1 MVINALGRI
10 ERGKGD
16 RFHFHVRLIKVG
28 LKDWHKDMRAIT
40 RLIMWVG
47 GKSIAGR
54 GNSQCK
60 RLEVL

>member
-1 MVINALGRI
+1 MVIHALGRI
-10 ERGKGD
+10 EHGKGD

-28 LKDWHKDMRAIT
+28 LKDWPKDMRAIT
-40 RLIMWVG
+40 RLIMWFG
-47 GKSIAGR
+47 GKSITGR